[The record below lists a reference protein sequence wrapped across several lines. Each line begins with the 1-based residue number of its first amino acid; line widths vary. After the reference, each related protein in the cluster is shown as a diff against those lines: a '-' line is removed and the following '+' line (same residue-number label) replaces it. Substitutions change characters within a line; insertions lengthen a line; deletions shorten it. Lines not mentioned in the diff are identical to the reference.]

1 MRKKEYRSVAVKLS
15 LRFSVLLAAA
25 VLLLSVLFSLTLR
38 RFIRMKQSSDLF
50 NAAGE
55 IEKDLSATNTSNR
68 LYLFSNVPYFITY
81 TVYDAVTGI
90 VLYTNDPF
98 LPILPQTDGKTVT
111 YISKGYFTNG
121 DLNIL
126 YYAVPYFHK
135 GRPIII
141 QTVLNMD
148 SDSTE
153 LLLQGIPRTITL
165 LVIPVLLISFCISL
179 FITRHTMSPVVRM
192 TQTARKISSSNLDQK
207 LPVKH
212 KAGELDEIDGLAIT
226 FNDLFT
232 RLKSD
237 FERERNFTSDVSH
250 ELKTPVAVVLGQSNL
265 LRRWGKDD
273 PAQLE
278 KSLGIIIR
286 EANSMKSIISNL
298 LQLSRLE
305 NGRLLPSKSA
315 VSVELLFM
323 RLREETKSLSA
334 TAQLLFE
341 EGCPLNMYTDA
352 ELLHQVC
359 TIIISNSIKF
369 AGPEAVIRLSCT
381 DSPEATVISIQD
393 NGPGFA
399 PEVLPHV
406 FERFYR
412 GDASHKRSAGGSGLG
427 LSIARAIMQTLGGTV
442 NAANSSEDGKTGAV
456 LTVNLPKQTFS
467 YTIE

>member
-1 MRKKEYRSVAVKLS
+1 MKKKEYRSVAVKLS

-25 VLLLSVLFSLTLR
+25 VLLLSVLFTLTLR
-38 RFIRMKQSSDLF
+38 HFIRIKQSSDLF
-50 NAAGE
+50 DAASE
-55 IEKDLSATNTSNR
+55 IVKDLAATNTSNR
-68 LYLFSNVPYFITY
+68 LYMFSNVPYFITY
-81 TVYDAVTGI
+81 TVYDAGTGI
-90 VLYTNDPF
+90 VMYTNDPF
-98 LPILPQTDGKTVT
+98 LPILPQTDGKAVP

-135 GRPIII
+135 GRSIII

-153 LLLQGIPRTITL
+153 LLLQGIPRTITF
-165 LVIPVLLISFCISL
+165 LVIPVLLVSFCISL
-179 FITRHTMSPVVRM
+179 FITRHTMRPVVKM
-192 TQTARKISSSNLDQK
+192 TQTAREISSSNLDQK

-212 KAGELDEIDGLAIT
+212 KPGSLDEIDGLALT

-237 FERERNFTSDVSH
+237 FERERSFTSDVSH

-278 KSLGIIIR
+278 KSLEIIIR
-286 EANSMKSIISNL
+286 EANSMKSIITNL

-305 NGRLLPSKSA
+305 NGRLSPSKSD
-315 VSVELLFM
+315 VDVGLLFA
-323 RLREETKSLSA
+323 RLREETRSVSA
-334 TAQLLFE
+334 GSRIVFGE
-341 EGCPLNMYTDA
+341 NEGHVVHTDA

-369 AGPEAVIRLSCT
+369 AGPEAVIELSFAER
-381 DSPEATVISIQD
+381 PEEALICIQD
-393 NGPGFA
+393 NGPGFS

-406 FERFYR
+406 FERFFR
-412 GDASHKRSAGGSGLG
+412 GDSSHSRSSGGSGLG
-427 LSIARAIMQTLGGTV
+427 LSIARAIMQTLGGSVTAS
-442 NAANSSEDGKTGAV
+442 NGNPGAL
-456 LTVNLPKQTFS
+456 LTVTLPRDS
-467 YTIE
+467 AG